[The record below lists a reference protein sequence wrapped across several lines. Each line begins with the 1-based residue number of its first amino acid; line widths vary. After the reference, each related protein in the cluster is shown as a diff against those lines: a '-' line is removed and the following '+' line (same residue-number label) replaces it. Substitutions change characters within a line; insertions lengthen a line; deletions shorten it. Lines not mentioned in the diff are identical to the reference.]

1 MDEATPAPAPDALAL
16 RAPGLAAEI
25 AALIAHY
32 RSSLGGSVT
41 ASQLGQIAT
50 GAVASL
56 LRAVKESGANL
67 TGAEVETTVLD
78 AAGQLFDALAPLIQ
92 IPLVP
97 AVIETQ
103 VIDPA
108 LRRLFLD
115 LVRGAIV
122 SLGNIFDRVGWTE
135 PPAAKHLAAVP
146 AGLRFTPY

>member
-1 MDEATPAPAPDALAL
+1 MDESTPAPAPDALAI
-16 RAPGLAAEI
+16 RAPGLAAAI

-32 RSSLGGSVT
+32 RANLGTSIT

-50 GAVASL
+50 SAVASL

-67 TGAEVETTVLD
+67 TEAEVETTVLD

-92 IPLVP
+92 VPLVP
-97 AVIETQ
+97 AIVTTQ

-122 SLGNIFDRVGWTE
+122 SLGNIFDRVGWAE

-146 AGLRFTPY
+146 HGLSFTPY